1 MKRPGLDQLID
12 RLRPYYE
19 IVVFSENDV
28 GVVTDILMAIDPTN
42 GKVHKLGSAAAE
54 ARDGVMIKRLDL
66 MNRDIRQII
75 LIDDNPAAAQMFPRN
90 TLIVKPY
97 TKNDDDT
104 DRILFDLVP
113 LLQAFVH
120 DGSVDFRD
128 TIDDL
133 GTHEAEETCIE
144 YKMRVSEKKKQ
155 LGEKRNRGIGGIV
168 RASSGTA
175 DLDPEEFRSKV
186 LSASQIIGVDATQM
200 ANESALS
207 SISTSQKSSVV
218 QHKGYGG
225 KEVTVG
231 ESGSKIPAEKK
242 KGALFAWLDE
252 SEKEREENQMRKSEK
267 MNEIYG
273 KRMSE
278 KAQKDERE
286 KSMA

>member
-120 DGSVDFRD
+120 DGAVDFRD
-128 TIDDL
+128 TIDEL

-155 LGEKRNRGIGGIV
+155 LREKRNRGLGGMV
-168 RASSGTA
+168 RANSGTA

-186 LSASQIIGVDATQM
+186 LSASQIIGVAPTQM
-200 ANESALS
+200 VSESA
-207 SISTSQKSSVV
+207 SISYSQKSTVV

-225 KEVTVG
+225 KDVVVG
-231 ESGSKIPAEKK
+231 DSGPKIPAEKK

-273 KRMSE
+273 KRMSD